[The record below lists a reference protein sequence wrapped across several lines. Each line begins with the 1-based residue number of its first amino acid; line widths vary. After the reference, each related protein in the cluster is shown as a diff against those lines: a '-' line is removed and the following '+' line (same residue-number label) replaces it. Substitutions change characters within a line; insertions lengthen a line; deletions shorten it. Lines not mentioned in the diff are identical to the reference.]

1 MTFGLN
7 FWKGERGVRRANL
20 ERLYTAVH
28 RTIGG
33 VGALKPHSPMGLVEI
48 LRNIQP
54 VSHQTMMGNIDRHS
68 CL

>member
-33 VGALKPHSPMGLVEI
+33 VGALKAALPNGI
-48 LRNIQP
+48 GRNSKEHPTGQP
-54 VSHQTMMGNIDRHS
+54 SNHDGQH
-68 CL
+68 